1 MRIRHGK
8 TVNIDK
14 VKFIT
19 LLVTIQVLW
28 VCLYYQGWR
37 LKNVYTKCWCR
48 KWFSRNDVQDIIWWN
63 VPTFPGK
70 LFSFH
75 SMKENSQWKKML
87 YLIMYFGH
95 FDCSI
100 SFGQAS
106 LTAEHQVSH
115 QPWAVRVCSLLRL
128 VDKLWGWNTAMQLFQ
143 IILIL
148 YLVNC
153 VTFGSSIWK
162 CMKMHLR
169 LLTSLNTHAYTN
181 AYYRCAHIF
190 MKHYIHENDT

>member
-1 MRIRHGK
+1 MTNPSLIARWIALGFNWSLLLQSCGTLEYMWPGIQRIQFSNCFDILVIGKFCILQQSRPLTPNMRIRHGK

-95 FDCSI
+95 SILTAQNHFDKHLWLLNTSESPTLSI
-100 SFGQAS
+100 QSL
-106 LTAEHQVSH
+106 LTAEI
-115 QPWAVRVCSLLRL
+115 
-128 VDKLWGWNTAMQLFQ
+128 GW
-143 IILIL
+143 
-148 YLVNC
+148 
-153 VTFGSSIWK
+153 
-162 CMKMHLR
+162 
-169 LLTSLNTHAYTN
+169 
-181 AYYRCAHIF
+181 
-190 MKHYIHENDT
+190 

>member
-1 MRIRHGK
+1 MWPGIQRIQFSNCFDILVIGKFCILQQSRPLTHNMRIRHGK

-87 YLIMYFGH
+87 SFIMY

-106 LTAEHQVSH
+106 LTAEHK
-115 QPWAVRVCSLLRL
+115 W
-128 VDKLWGWNTAMQLFQ
+128 
-143 IILIL
+143 
-148 YLVNC
+148 
-153 VTFGSSIWK
+153 
-162 CMKMHLR
+162 
-169 LLTSLNTHAYTN
+169 LTSPEQSESAHCWDWLITFEAGTL
-181 AYYRCAHIF
+181 RCNSFRSYWFCIS
-190 MKHYIHENDT
+190 

>member
-1 MRIRHGK
+1 MPNMRIRHSK

-87 YLIMYFGH
+87 SLIMYFGRFWLLKIIWTSL
-95 FDCSI
+95 FDCW
-100 SFGQAS
+100 
-106 LTAEHQVSH
+106 TQVSH

-128 VDKLWGWNTAMQLFQ
+128 VDKLWTLLCNSFRSYWFC
-143 IILIL
+143 ILWIVL
-148 YLVNC
+148 RLGQA
-153 VTFGSSIWK
+153 FGSVWK
-162 CMKMHLR
+162 CTLD
-169 LLTSLNTHAYTN
+169 Y
-181 AYYRCAHIF
+181 
-190 MKHYIHENDT
+190 

>member
-1 MRIRHGK
+1 MTNPSLIARWIALGFNWSLLLQSCGTLEYMWPGIQRIQFSNCFDILVIGKFCILQSRPLTPNMRIRHGK

-37 LKNVYTKCWCR
+37 FENVYTKCWCR

-95 FDCSI
+95 SI
-100 SFGQAS
+100 
-106 LTAEHQVSH
+106 LTAQYHLDKPLWLLNTSESPALSSQ
-115 QPWAVRVCSLLRL
+115 SLLAAEI
-128 VDKLWGWNTAMQLFQ
+128 GW
-143 IILIL
+143 
-148 YLVNC
+148 
-153 VTFGSSIWK
+153 
-162 CMKMHLR
+162 
-169 LLTSLNTHAYTN
+169 
-181 AYYRCAHIF
+181 
-190 MKHYIHENDT
+190 